1 MTDLARITR
10 IRSAPLPS
18 AAAAV
23 SAAARLSRSFAEG
36 AAARDAHRR
45 LPHEQVGAL
54 KDSGLLALTVPVEH
68 GGLDVPVAVLAE
80 VISLLAHGDPS
91 IGQIPHSHFTFLEAL
106 RLQGTAAQQAYFF
119 GLVLDGA
126 LFANAQSERGPH
138 PIDVDTT
145 TLTASGIDFVL
156 RGRKYYSTGALFA
169 DWLVVRATLSDGS
182 GQVPTAA
189 SPKAVA
195 FVPRAAPGVEVV
207 DDWDGMGQRTTAS
220 GTVTLDDV
228 AVPAEHVIA
237 YSPIFTRPTVY
248 GARAQLLHA
257 AIDVGIATAAL
268 DEGVRQVAKARPHFE
283 ASVSSAVEDPTLVQ
297 VAGELTVTVRGAQ
310 ALLADAARQVDAARA
325 DLTEDSAAA
334 ASIAVAIAKVSA
346 ARAAVEASSALFE
359 LGGTRSASATGN
371 LSRYWRDAR
380 THTLHDA
387 TRWKIRHIGNYTL
400 SGTKPPRHG
409 QL

>member
-1 MTDLARITR
+1 MTDLAGATR
-10 IRSAPLPS
+10 ISSARAAL
-18 AAAAV
+18 AAAAQ
-23 SAAARLSRSFAEG
+23 LSSSFAEEAG
-36 AAARDAHRR
+36 ARDAHRA
-45 LPHEQVGAL
+45 LPHEQVRAL
-54 KDSGLLALTVPVEH
+54 KESGLLAVTVPAEY
-68 GGLDVPVAVLAE
+68 GGLDVPVSVLAE
-80 VISLLAHGDPS
+80 VLRLIAHGDPS

-106 RLQGTAAQQAYFF
+106 RLQGTPEQQAYFY

-138 PIDVDTT
+138 PVDVDTT
-145 TLTASGIDFVL
+145 TLTPSGPGYVL
-156 RGRKYYSTGALFA
+156 DGRKYYSTGALFA
-169 DWLVVRATLSDGS
+169 DWLIVRASRSDGS
-182 GQVPTAA
+182 GLVPTAA
-189 SPKAVA
+189 TPKAIA
-195 FVPRAAPGVEVV
+195 FVPRDANGVEVV

-220 GTVTLDDV
+220 GTVALG
-228 AVPAEHVIA
+228 AVEVPEEHVVEF
-237 YSPIFTRPTVY
+237 SPIFTRPTVY

-257 AIDVGIATAAL
+257 ALDVGIATAAL
-268 DEGVRQVAKARPHFE
+268 EEGVRQAANARPHFE

-310 ALLADAARQVDAARA
+310 ALLAEAARQIDAARA

-334 ASIAVAIAKVSA
+334 ASIAVAIAKVAA
-346 ARAAVEASSALFE
+346 ARAAVEAGSALFE
-359 LGGTRSASATGN
+359 FGGTRSASASGN